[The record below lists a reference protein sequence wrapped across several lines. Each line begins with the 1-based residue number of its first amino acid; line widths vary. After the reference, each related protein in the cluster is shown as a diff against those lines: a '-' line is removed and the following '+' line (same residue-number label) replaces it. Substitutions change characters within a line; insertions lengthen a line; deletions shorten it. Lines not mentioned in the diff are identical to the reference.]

1 MFRKRDKL
9 PESKTAFDLI
19 KETISYLRKAGLESA
34 TFTSRVTKLGTVVSA
49 RIFPSLGRYY
59 KTDTN
64 VERSYSGRNFE
75 CILVAEL
82 LNAMLNIKKP
92 ASSWRTMS

>member
-19 KETISYLRKAGLESA
+19 KETFSYLRKAG
-34 TFTSRVTKLGTVVSA
+34 FTSRVTKLGTVVSA

-64 VERSYSGRNFE
+64 VERSYSG
-75 CILVAEL
+75 
-82 LNAMLNIKKP
+82 
-92 ASSWRTMS
+92 

>member
-9 PESKTAFDLI
+9 PESKTSFDLI
-19 KETISYLRKAGLESA
+19 KETFLYLRKAGFESA

-64 VERSYSGRNFE
+64 VERSYSG
-75 CILVAEL
+75 
-82 LNAMLNIKKP
+82 
-92 ASSWRTMS
+92 